1 MTDLNFVDKRLKMKL
16 RTSKKTSGV
25 ENSCRGRGS
34 SLPVFRAKTRAGTS
48 PAPTV
53 LFGTLNALLVAAF
66 LLLALAAPAIADDK
80 PEPRLITVTGEAE
93 VLVVPDEVVF
103 DLTVQ
108 ILNKDLRT
116 AKAQTDER
124 LKKLIELTRKYNVA
138 PKDVQTDYI
147 KLEPRY
153 RGNDESRLFIGYSVR
168 KDLVFTLR
176 DVSRAEEALSEVM
189 EAGITRINSVRFQT
203 SQMRKYRDQARAL
216 AIRAAQEK
224 ATALTAEIGQKIGK
238 AYSIEEDAPGGVSF
252 SQNRMASSGDDA
264 ADSEGTL
271 SLGQIKVTARVTVRF
286 ELL

>member
-1 MTDLNFVDKRLKMKL
+1 MKL
-16 RTSKKTSGV
+16 SHRIFAALV
-25 ENSCRGRGS
+25 LL
-34 SLPVFRAKTRAGTS
+34 SLL
-48 PAPTV
+48 PAR
-53 LFGTLNALLVAAF
+53 
-66 LLLALAAPAIADDK
+66 LAAADDK
-80 PEPRLITVTGEAE
+80 PEPRLITVTGDAE

-108 ILNKDLRT
+108 NINREMRT
-116 AKAQTDER
+116 AKSLTDEQ
-124 LKKLIELTRKYNVA
+124 LKKLIEITRRYHID

-153 RGNDESRLFIGYSVR
+153 RGNDESRTFIGYSVR

-176 DVSRAEEALSEVM
+176 DVSRAEELLSEVL
-189 EAGITRINSVRFQT
+189 ESGISRVNGVRFQT

-238 AYSIEEDAPGGVSF
+238 AYSIEEESPNTGLAYQNSSNFAMRAGG
-252 SQNRMASSGDDA
+252 GDA

>member
-1 MTDLNFVDKRLKMKL
+1 MMKRRLTLIATLAML
-16 RTSKKTSGV
+16 I
-25 ENSCRGRGS
+25 
-34 SLPVFRAKTRAGTS
+34 LPAAG
-48 PAPTV
+48 
-53 LFGTLNALLVAAF
+53 AA
-66 LLLALAAPAIADDK
+66 AADDK

-108 ILNKDLRT
+108 TLNKELRL

-124 LKKLIELTRKYNVA
+124 LKRLIELTRKYNVA

-153 RGNDESRLFIGYSVR
+153 RGNDESRLFLGYSVR

-176 DVSRAEEALSEVM
+176 DVSRAEEMLSEIL
-189 EAGITRINSVRFQT
+189 ESGITRINGVRFQT
-203 SQMRKYRDQARAL
+203 SQMRKYRDQARAS
-216 AIRAAQEK
+216 AMRAAQEK
-224 ATALTAEIGQKIGK
+224 AIALTAEIGQKIGK
-238 AYSIEEDAPGGVSF
+238 AYSIEEEAMQRGNMYA
-252 SQNRMASSGDDA
+252 QNASSNAMSIGGGDA
-264 ADSEGTL
+264 SDSEGTL

>member
-1 MTDLNFVDKRLKMKL
+1 MKV
-16 RTSKKTSGV
+16 K
-25 ENSCRGRGS
+25 
-34 SLPVFRAKTRAGTS
+34 
-48 PAPTV
+48 
-53 LFGTLNALLVAAF
+53 ALLNVAA
-66 LLLALAAPAIADDK
+66 LLFALALPAAADDK

-108 ILNKDLRT
+108 TLNKELRV

-124 LKKLIELTRKYNVA
+124 LKKLIELTRRYNVEA
-138 PKDVQTDYI
+138 RDVQTDYI

-153 RGNDESRLFIGYSVR
+153 RGNDESRLFLGYAVR

-176 DVSRAEEALSEVM
+176 NVSRAEEMLSEIL
-189 EAGITRINSVRFQT
+189 ESGITRINGVRFQT
-203 SQMRKYRDQARAL
+203 SQLRKYRDEARAS

-224 ATALTAEIGQKIGK
+224 ATALTAEIGQKIGR
-238 AYSIEEDAPGGVSF
+238 AYSIEEDAPGGNIYA
-252 SQNRMASSGDDA
+252 QNSMSNNSVTISGGDST
-264 ADSEGTL
+264 DSEGTL

>member
-1 MTDLNFVDKRLKMKL
+1 MKL
-16 RTSKKTSGV
+16 WLKFFAALLII
-25 ENSCRGRGS
+25 
-34 SLPVFRAKTRAGTS
+34 SLS
-48 PAPTV
+48 PARS
-53 LFGTLNALLVAAF
+53 A
-66 LLLALAAPAIADDK
+66 ADDK
-80 PEPRLITVTGEAE
+80 VEPRLITVTGEAE

-108 ILNKDLRT
+108 TLNKDLRA

-124 LKKLIELTRKYNVA
+124 LRKLIELTRRYNVA

-153 RGNDESRLFIGYSVR
+153 RGNDEGRLFLGYSVR

-176 DVSRAEEALSEVM
+176 DVSRAEELLSEVM
-189 EAGITRINSVRFQT
+189 ESGITRINGVRFQT
-203 SQMRKYRDQARAL
+203 SQMRKYRDEARGL

-224 ATALTAEIGQKIGK
+224 ATALTAELGQKIGK
-238 AYSIEEDAPGGVSF
+238 AYSIEEETTPSRSLY
-252 SQNRMASSGDDA
+252 SQNVSSNSMASGGDDA
-264 ADSEGTL
+264 ASSEGTL

>member
-1 MTDLNFVDKRLKMKL
+1 MKV
-16 RTSKKTSGV
+16 K
-25 ENSCRGRGS
+25 
-34 SLPVFRAKTRAGTS
+34 
-48 PAPTV
+48 
-53 LFGTLNALLVAAF
+53 ALLNVIA
-66 LLLALAAPAIADDK
+66 LLLALALPAAADDK

-108 ILNKDLRT
+108 TLNKELRV

-124 LKKLIELTRKYNVA
+124 LKKLIELTRRYNVDA
-138 PKDVQTDYI
+138 KDVQTDYI

-153 RGNDESRLFIGYSVR
+153 RGNDESRLFLGYAVR

-176 DVSRAEEALSEVM
+176 DVSRAEEMLSEIL
-189 EAGITRINSVRFQT
+189 ESGITRINGVRFQT
-203 SQMRKYRDQARAL
+203 SQLRKYRDQARAS
-216 AIRAAQEK
+216 AIRAAQER

-238 AYSIEEDAPGGVSF
+238 AYSIEEDVPGGNIYA
-252 SQNRMASSGDDA
+252 QNSMSNNSVTISGGDSA
-264 ADSEGTL
+264 NSEGTL